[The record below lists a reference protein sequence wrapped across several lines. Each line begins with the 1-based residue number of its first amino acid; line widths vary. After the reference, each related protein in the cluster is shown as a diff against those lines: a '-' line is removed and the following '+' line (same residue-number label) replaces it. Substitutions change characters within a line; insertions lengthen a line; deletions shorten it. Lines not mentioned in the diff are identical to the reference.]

1 MTDAELTIS
10 ANYIRALASLPDAT
24 DRIALFLS
32 GLLPSQS
39 KSNEQPKPRD
49 VSALLFFSPKKIDK
63 MPKHFKTL
71 FKTNKI
77 HAHIRKKPEGV
88 YEIRCQ
94 INYHCIQASSKNLAT
109 AKEKFIE
116 KLHSVDLSIKPE
128 KARNEYFVNYMEE
141 WLATSKK
148 PFVKEATYKD
158 YVHTFSVY
166 IAPHFK
172 GKKLT
177 EIKHFELQSFLT
189 TFSDSGRNRTAQK
202 IYQLLSAVFEYAVT
216 DELITVSPMKK
227 VKLTHYE
234 QEHGIPFTRAEEK
247 KFIADFLANP
257 TIYNQAF
264 VLILYTGIRRAE
276 LASLTIENGWIR
288 LISAK
293 QRKNC
298 KEKAR
303 EMPVSPMLQRI
314 LPLIK
319 IDKFADI
326 APALLTKHFK
336 KICPKHHL
344 HDLRHTFITRAQ
356 ECGIRREIVS
366 LWAGH
371 KADSSITTL
380 VYTHLDQNKEVQ
392 IEEMKKFDYQL

>member
-1 MTDAELTIS
+1 
-10 ANYIRALASLPDAT
+10 
-24 DRIALFLS
+24 
-32 GLLPSQS
+32 
-39 KSNEQPKPRD
+39 
-49 VSALLFFSPKKIDK
+49 

-77 HAHIRKKPEGV
+77 HVHIRKKPEGV

-172 GKKLT
+172 GKILT

-298 KEKAR
+298 KKNTRNAG
-303 EMPVSPMLQRI
+303 
-314 LPLIK
+314 
-319 IDKFADI
+319 FANVATYFTI
-326 APALLTKHFK
+326 
-336 KICPKHHL
+336 
-344 HDLRHTFITRAQ
+344 
-356 ECGIRREIVS
+356 
-366 LWAGH
+366 
-371 KADSSITTL
+371 
-380 VYTHLDQNKEVQ
+380 N
-392 IEEMKKFDYQL
+392 

>member
-1 MTDAELTIS
+1 MFPI
-10 ANYIRALASLPDAT
+10 AS
-24 DRIALFLS
+24 
-32 GLLPSQS
+32 
-39 KSNEQPKPRD
+39 
-49 VSALLFFSPKKIDK
+49 
-63 MPKHFKTL
+63 
-71 FKTNKI
+71 
-77 HAHIRKKPEGV
+77 
-88 YEIRCQ
+88 
-94 INYHCIQASSKNLAT
+94 
-109 AKEKFIE
+109 
-116 KLHSVDLSIKPE
+116 
-128 KARNEYFVNYMEE
+128 
-141 WLATSKK
+141 
-148 PFVKEATYKD
+148 
-158 YVHTFSVY
+158 
-166 IAPHFK
+166 HFK

-298 KEKAR
+298 KEKAC

>member
-1 MTDAELTIS
+1 
-10 ANYIRALASLPDAT
+10 
-24 DRIALFLS
+24 
-32 GLLPSQS
+32 
-39 KSNEQPKPRD
+39 
-49 VSALLFFSPKKIDK
+49 

-128 KARNEYFVNYMEE
+128 KARKEYFVNYMKE

-234 QEHGIPFTRAEEK
+234 QEHGIPFKRRPTVISVVLAHRNKRQK
-247 KFIADFLANP
+247 KVVDSTIFLTCNCR
-257 TIYNQAF
+257 
-264 VLILYTGIRRAE
+264 LRRARRYPT
-276 LASLTIENGWIR
+276 LSP
-288 LISAK
+288 
-293 QRKNC
+293 
-298 KEKAR
+298 KE
-303 EMPVSPMLQRI
+303 
-314 LPLIK
+314 
-319 IDKFADI
+319 I
-326 APALLTKHFK
+326 AFFKVFHYLVHKLL
-336 KICPKHHL
+336 
-344 HDLRHTFITRAQ
+344 
-356 ECGIRREIVS
+356 S
-366 LWAGH
+366 LWR
-371 KADSSITTL
+371 
-380 VYTHLDQNKEVQ
+380 
-392 IEEMKKFDYQL
+392 

>member
-1 MTDAELTIS
+1 MTNAELTIS

-24 DRIALFLS
+24 DRIAFFLS

-39 KSNEQPKPRD
+39 KSNEPPKQRD
-49 VSALLFFSPKKIDK
+49 VSALLFFSPKEID
-63 MPKHFKTL
+63 T
-71 FKTNKI
+71 
-77 HAHIRKKPEGV
+77 
-88 YEIRCQ
+88 
-94 INYHCIQASSKNLAT
+94 
-109 AKEKFIE
+109 
-116 KLHSVDLSIKPE
+116 
-128 KARNEYFVNYMEE
+128 
-141 WLATSKK
+141 TSKK

-166 IAPHFK
+166 IAPHFQ

-189 TFSDSGRNRTAQK
+189 TVSDSGRNRTAQK

-264 VLILYTGIRRAE
+264 VLILYTGIRRSE

-319 IDKFADI
+319 INKFADI

-336 KICPKHHL
+336 KICPNHHL
-344 HDLRHTFITRAQ
+344 HDLRHTFITRA
-356 ECGIRREIVS
+356 
-366 LWAGH
+366 
-371 KADSSITTL
+371 
-380 VYTHLDQNKEVQ
+380 
-392 IEEMKKFDYQL
+392 